1 MHKDSMDFQKFI
13 KTNKTLSK
21 MDALISGCDSP
32 FTSEMIFFLIF
43 TYFIFG
49 CAGSSLLHTGFL

>member
-32 FTSEMIFFLIF
+32 FTSEMIFF
-43 TYFIFG
+43 
-49 CAGSSLLHTGFL
+49 

>member
-32 FTSEMIFFLIF
+32 FTSEMIFSFNFYLF
-43 TYFIFG
+43 
-49 CAGSSLLHTGFL
+49 